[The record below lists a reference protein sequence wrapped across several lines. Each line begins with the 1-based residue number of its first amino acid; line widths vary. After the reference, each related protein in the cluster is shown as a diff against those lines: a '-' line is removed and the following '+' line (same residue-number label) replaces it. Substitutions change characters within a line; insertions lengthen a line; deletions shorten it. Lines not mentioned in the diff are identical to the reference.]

1 MASARAL
8 LIDAWYR
15 GSWWL
20 YLLRPLEFLFRGVAA
35 LRRAAYG
42 TGLLSA
48 YRATRPVVV
57 VGSITAGG
65 SGKTPVVVAL
75 VESLRAQGLVAG
87 VVSRGYGAAGT
98 AFPYNVTARSTAQDC
113 GDEALMIFQRAGCP
127 VVVDPAR
134 AVAARTLVARHKV
147 DLVIS
152 DDGLQHYALSRD
164 MEIAVLDAQLRC
176 GNGFCLPAGP
186 LREPPR
192 RLRQVDFVLYR
203 GSAKS
208 EDGVLYGQR
217 RLVHLRSGE
226 ERTPLALSAGGAV
239 YAVAGIGHPEQF
251 FESLEQMGFT
261 LLRRTFADHH
271 AYRIEDFS
279 EMAGHPIIMTEK
291 DAVKCRAFAGD
302 NAWYLE
308 VTAQLPARVVSAVA
322 ALARH

>member
-1 MASARAL
+1 MASARAV

-15 GSWWL
+15 GTWWL

-35 LRRAAYG
+35 LRRAAYRK
-42 TGLLSA
+42 GLLTR
-48 YRATRPVVV
+48 YRATRPVVI

-75 VESLRAQGLVAG
+75 VEALRAQGLVAG
-87 VVSRGYGAAGT
+87 VVSRGYGAAG
-98 AFPYNVTARSTAQDC
+98 AVFPHTVTASSSAQDC

-134 AVAARTLVARHKV
+134 AVAVRTLLAGHEV

-152 DDGLQHYALSRD
+152 DDGLQHYALCRD
-164 MEIAVLDAQLRC
+164 MEIAVLDAELRC

-192 RLRQVDFVLYR
+192 RLQRVDFVLYR
-203 GSAKS
+203 GSAS
-208 EDGVLYGQR
+208 PDNGVRYGQQ

-226 ERTPLALSAGGAV
+226 ERPLLPISNGDPV

-251 FESLEQMGFT
+251 FESLEKMGFT

-271 AYRIEDFS
+271 AYCIEDFS
-279 EMAGHPIIMTEK
+279 EMTGHPIIMTEK
-291 DAVKCRAFAGD
+291 DAVKCRAFAGV